1 VKLQLQLLKP
11 ITTTKMNRYSILLIV
26 LSLLAG
32 CATTPPPPLTAD
44 NPASPSA
51 PEVRVRPLRNALAV
65 DDLTRKSRQILAQAA
80 EQQQRWDH
88 SGPVSGDQ
96 QGQQM
101 QNMPGMQMPQQQA
114 SPTPTPQ
121 QHQMDQMPGMKMP

>member
-1 VKLQLQLLKP
+1 
-11 ITTTKMNRYSILLIV
+11 MNRYSIPLIV

-32 CATTPPPPLTAD
+32 CATAPPPSLTAD

-51 PEVRVRPLRNALAV
+51 PEATVRPLRNALGV

-80 EQQQRWDH
+80 EQQRRWEQ
-88 SGPVSGDQ
+88 SGPLSGDQ

-101 QNMPGMQMPQQQA
+101 QNMPGM
-114 SPTPTPQ
+114 
-121 QHQMDQMPGMKMP
+121 KMPHEQSQP